1 MDRPGHT
8 KGADFGRLG
17 QQIVD
22 DKKKELRENFEDVWY
37 IHAMAWHHN
46 CRTIFKLV
54 LKI

>member
-8 KGADFGRLG
+8 KGADLGRLG

-37 IHAMAWHHN
+37 IHAVAGI
-46 CRTIFKLV
+46 TIVIPFSSWF
-54 LKI
+54 